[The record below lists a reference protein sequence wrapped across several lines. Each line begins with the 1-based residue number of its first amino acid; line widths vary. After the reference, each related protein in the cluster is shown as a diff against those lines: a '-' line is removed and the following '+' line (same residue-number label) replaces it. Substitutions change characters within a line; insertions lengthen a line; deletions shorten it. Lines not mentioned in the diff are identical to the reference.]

1 MKKLV
6 TIATMMAF
14 VGLLLT
20 TGALAQTEKFSAD
33 EPTPTQPRSPSTAPT
48 LPPGAQAGPEA
59 KATLG
64 MAKELYAGTLMGA
77 SVKNLQ
83 GENLGK
89 IHELVIDPQHAQ
101 IKMAVVSMGG
111 LLGIGGKTVAVPWG
125 QLKSADD
132 GKTFIIAKAKEELD
146 SAPEWKKP
154 EAERKEITEPARE
167 SAIPPMAPRPGSTPL
182 R

>member
-20 TGALAQTEKFSAD
+20 TGALAQTEKFSVD
-33 EPTPTQPRSPSTAPT
+33 EPMQPRSPSTAPT

-77 SVKNLQ
+77 SVKNLH

-146 SAPEWKKP
+146 NAPEWKKP
-154 EAERKEITEPARE
+154 EIERKEITEPGRE
-167 SAIPPMAPRPGSTPL
+167 SAIPPMAPRPGSTPP

>member
-20 TGALAQTEKFSAD
+20 TGALAQTEKFSGD
-33 EPTPTQPRSPSTAPT
+33 EPTQPRSPSTAPT

-64 MAKELYAGTLMGA
+64 MAKELYASTLIGA

-89 IHELVIDPQHAQ
+89 IHELVIDPQQAQ

-111 LLGIGGKTVAVPWG
+111 LLGIGSRTVAVPWG

-132 GKTFIIAKAKEELD
+132 GKTFIIVKAKEELD
-146 SAPEWKKP
+146 NAPEWKKP
-154 EAERKEITEPARE
+154 EAESKETTEPGRE
-167 SAIPPMAPRPGSTPL
+167 SAVPPVAPRPGSTSP

>member
-20 TGALAQTEKFSAD
+20 TGALAQTEKFPAD
-33 EPTPTQPRSPSTAPT
+33 EPTQPRSPSSTAPT

-64 MAKELYAGTLMGA
+64 MAKELYASTLIGA

-101 IKMAVVSMGG
+101 IKTAVVSMGG
-111 LLGIGGKTVAVPWG
+111 LLGIGGKTVAVPWS

-154 EAERKEITEPARE
+154 EAERKETTEPGSE
-167 SAIPPMAPRPGSTPL
+167 STTPPVAPRPGSTPP